1 MNDFSVAQA
10 FTPGE
15 MKAIVFKSPI
25 NGALI
30 ALAVSHPGVNAWARE
45 NIAMRL
51 GDPFFQFY
59 VNPVN
64 PVY

>member
-1 MNDFSVAQA
+1 MNDLSVAQA

-15 MKAIVFKSPI
+15 LKPIVFKSPI

-45 NIAMRL
+45 NVTMKSRKL
-51 GDPFFQFY
+51 PT
-59 VNPVN
+59 
-64 PVY
+64 